1 MPNET
6 KLPASDATQDN
17 FYCQECGKKF
27 RTVAAAM
34 RAQSVGCPKCNS
46 GDIDLGKPVAAAVS
60 L

>member
-1 MPNET
+1 MGTTNR
-6 KLPASDATQDN
+6 LPALDATQDD

-46 GDIDLGKPVAAAVS
+46 GDIDLGKPVQS
-60 L
+60 